1 MEERG
6 TDARRNLLKISS
18 NGKSLLRNVN
28 TTTAYVAAVLRRDR
42 IEVDSGCFYGWCPNL
57 KSRYSISTG
66 ANKITVDLIELQTER
81 NKPDLIS
88 FDRPIQSE
96 DIPSNNGEVF
106 DSRKLK
112 EEEAMAAWCLFKDKA
127 GDSVDVPSIHGTTK
141 DVAREFKGLPLAIII
156 VAGARKRKI
165 KPSWEDSL
173 RKLRRAEA
181 RNIHGVY
188 EKVYKCL
195 RRSYDHLGE
204 NEVSTSF
211 CFVLCSRKIVMF
223 GLKNR
228 LNIEWGLAYFWE
240 LKI

>member
-1 MEERG
+1 
-6 TDARRNLLKISS
+6 
-18 NGKSLLRNVN
+18 
-28 TTTAYVAAVLRRDR
+28 
-42 IEVDSGCFYGWCPNL
+42 
-57 KSRYSISTG
+57 
-66 ANKITVDLIELQTER
+66 
-81 NKPDLIS
+81 
-88 FDRPIQSE
+88 
-96 DIPSNNGEVF
+96 
-106 DSRKLK
+106 
-112 EEEAMAAWCLFKDKA
+112 MAAWCLFKDKA

-204 NEVSTSF
+204 NEVVSSIDEYDKSIDLVVTETAPLGNWI
-211 CFVLCSRKIVMF
+211 CHLLKERKFVSSRRNGYNNVLTKLQLNEFQNVKFLCLFDCDLVTHLSKRTHEVIKFPNLYYLELGHLGCLTHICSDNVERIEFPPLQTMF
-223 GLKNR
+223 
-228 LNIEWGLAYFWE
+228 FFE
-240 LKI
+240 LPEFQNFTPTANNSNHLFDE